1 MLYCE
6 PSKADWKL
14 YRELLPKWQEDYMA
28 KLCDE
33 YAAILTGK
41 DRGSEAFRKIEKR
54 IRNDK
59 KRPGVMVEVKKSEM
73 DITIF
78 RLLHDKAIQIKDLEG
93 FSDELKERI
102 EYLKTHGGYA

>member
-1 MLYCE
+1 MYYE

-14 YRELLPKWQEDYMA
+14 YRELLPKWQENHMA

-41 DRGSEAFRKIEKR
+41 DRGSEAFWIIERR

-59 KRPGVMVEVKKSEM
+59 KRPGVMVEVEKSEM
-73 DITIF
+73 DFTIL
-78 RLLHDKAIQIKDLEG
+78 RLLHDKVIQMKDLEG
-93 FSDELKERI
+93 FSTELKERI
-102 EYLKTHGGYA
+102 EFLKTHWGNT